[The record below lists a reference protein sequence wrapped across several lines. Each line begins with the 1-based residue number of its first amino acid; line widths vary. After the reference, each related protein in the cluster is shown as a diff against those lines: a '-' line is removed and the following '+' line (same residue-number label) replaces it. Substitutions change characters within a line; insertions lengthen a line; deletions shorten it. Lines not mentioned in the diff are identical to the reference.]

1 MDGPLMSISVHS
13 HGEVV
18 LAAGEE
24 GADDLLDVELG
35 AAHRHPLRQLVPV
48 EGARSVQVDQFERLQ
63 MRFWIPVTLTCNN
76 RLCAQ
81 QTTQHL
87 ALGSVCWR
95 NDRFRT

>member
-1 MDGPLMSISVHS
+1 MKSISVHS

-35 AAHRHPLRQLVPV
+35 ATHGHPLRQLVPV

-63 MRFWIPVTLTCNN
+63 MR
-76 RLCAQ
+76 
-81 QTTQHL
+81 
-87 ALGSVCWR
+87 LGILVMLI
-95 NDRFRT
+95 